1 MAWPACRGYHRA
13 PVSNPRP
20 DLPAA
25 VKIMNETEF
34 NQAADVTLLAIEEA
48 VEALQDEH
56 DIDFEMSSGIL
67 TLIFESG
74 SKVII
79 NRQIATREIWVAAR
93 SGGFHLGR
101 KNDDWFC
108 NTTNESLA
116 ALLSRVCS
124 EQSGETVKISL

>member
-1 MAWPACRGYHRA
+1 MPAPC
-13 PVSNPRP
+13 S
-20 DLPAA
+20 LPATP
-25 VKIMNETEF
+25 VPTMNESEF
-34 NQAADVTLLAIEEA
+34 NQAADATLMAIEEA

-67 TLIFESG
+67 TLTFASG

-101 KNDDWFC
+101 QHEDWFC
-108 NTTNESLA
+108 NTTQESLPD
-116 ALLSRVCS
+116 LLSRVCS
-124 EQSGETVKISL
+124 EQSGETVTIAL

>member
-1 MAWPACRGYHRA
+1 MARVPGLSSRPCYT
-13 PVSNPRP
+13 PRQ
-20 DLPAA
+20 DLPAP
-25 VKIMNETEF
+25 VNIMNETEF
-34 NQAADVTLLAIEEA
+34 NQAADATLLAIEEA

-67 TLIFESG
+67 TLTFESG

-79 NRQIATREIWVAAR
+79 NRQIATSEIWVAAR

-108 NTTNESLA
+108 NTTSENLA
-116 ALLSRVCS
+116 TLLSRVCS
-124 EQSGETVKISL
+124 EQSGEMVKISL

>member
-1 MAWPACRGYHRA
+1 
-13 PVSNPRP
+13 
-20 DLPAA
+20 
-25 VKIMNETEF
+25 MNETEF
-34 NQAADVTLLAIEEA
+34 NQAADATLLAIEEA

-67 TLIFESG
+67 TLTFESG

-79 NRQIATREIWVAAR
+79 NRQIATSEIWVAAR

-108 NTTNESLA
+108 NTTGENLA
-116 ALLSRVCS
+116 TLLSRVCS
-124 EQSGETVKISL
+124 EQSGEAVSIRL